1 MNAIL
6 GQVVPCISVEEHAR
20 RRDVINFAR
29 GSVRFEG
36 VVLSD
41 KVEAINTRFIDGKIS
56 LDEHGAEIKAALM
69 PRQPRAR

>member
-6 GQVVPCISVEEHAR
+6 GQVVPCISDEEHAR
-20 RRDVINFAR
+20 RRDAINFAR

-41 KVEAINTRFIDGKIS
+41 IVEAINTRFIDGEIS
-56 LDEHGAEIKAALM
+56 LDEHGAEIRAALT